1 MELQKRIEVQGA
13 VQQWVDSF
21 MLQYNISAS
30 MMEDALN
37 KVLNNLKDK
46 VVIELL
52 MASQEVEPIEKVV
65 EQSKQEEEE

>member
-52 MASQEVEPIEKVV
+52 MASQEIQSTEKIV
-65 EQSKQEEEE
+65 EQSEQEEEE

>member
-52 MASQEVEPIEKVV
+52 MASQEVKPTEKVV
-65 EQSKQEEEE
+65 EQSEQEEEE